1 LGVKPPC
8 ALVNAKLAGK
18 KYFATLPNYLIINIL
33 IFALN
38 RWLFNQL
45 TFGILQGEQD
55 GLNMNFQEISF
66 A

>member
-38 RWLFNQL
+38 RWEK
-45 TFGILQGEQD
+45 GENKQTSPV
-55 GLNMNFQEISF
+55 LEPV
-66 A
+66 